1 MKNNKLKKT
10 LLAMGLGLGLSLS
23 GNASAIDNLCVH
35 FTNMCSSGNS
45 YGCELMRRYC

>member
-23 GNASAIDNLCVH
+23 GNASALDDLCLH
-35 FTNMCSSGNS
+35 FQYKCGQGYNFACD
-45 YGCELMRRYC
+45 LMKTYC